1 MHGDERGLF
10 LIPYAHMFKI
20 DSIFDEIAV
29 WIRKIILTGL
39 VIVWLVSPIDF
50 FPDSIPIIGA
60 LDDALIALVGAGQ
73 WMDTFRRRRL
83 PVPQAP

>member
-1 MHGDERGLF
+1 
-10 LIPYAHMFKI
+10 
-20 DSIFDEIAV
+20 V

-39 VIVWLVSPIDF
+39 VVIWLISPIDL

-60 LDDALIALVGAGQ
+60 LDDALITLVGAGQ
-73 WMDTFRRRRL
+73 WLDTFRRRRL

>member
-1 MHGDERGLF
+1 
-10 LIPYAHMFKI
+10 LIPYANIFKI

-39 VIVWLVSPIDF
+39 VVIWLISPIDL
-50 FPDSIPIIGA
+50 FPDSIPIIGV
-60 LDDALIALVGAGQ
+60 LDDALITLIGAGQ
-73 WMDTFRRRRL
+73 WLDTFRRRRL